1 MGSSPGWET
10 LSSPGFPFRIINP
23 GLKARPLI
31 PGHQTGIEWGPFSP
45 GYLYQPGLKGPPGRA
60 LGRAPPVLVGIT
72 NQD

>member
-1 MGSSPGWET
+1 LKRNVHWLPMPPTSAHMGSSPGWET

-45 GYLYQPGLKGPPGRA
+45 GYLYQPGLKGAPG
-60 LGRAPPVLVGIT
+60 
-72 NQD
+72 